1 MTQDQ
6 IYRIF
11 DHDGILSKKIDSFE
25 FREGQLLMALDV
37 LSAYKENA
45 VAAIEAG
52 TGIGKSFAYL
62 VPALYYAFD
71 DPDDRTVIATS
82 TINLQK

>member
-1 MTQDQ
+1 MTEDQ

-11 DHDGILSKKIDSFE
+11 DHDGILSTKIDSFE

-45 VAAIEAG
+45 LRLLRRE
-52 TGIGKSFAYL
+52 L
-62 VPALYYAFD
+62 E
-71 DPDDRTVIATS
+71 
-82 TINLQK
+82 